1 MSEDTIQVDS
11 IEEVYK
17 TMRENLRDTH
27 DRLLEAIRE
36 INAEKKP
43 AVEIMN
49 NVLELCS
56 LTYNTVDAML
66 QIQLGLIKGNEN
78 MHSNRQV

>member
-1 MSEDTIQVDS
+1 MNEESVQVDS

-17 TMRENLRDTH
+17 AMRNNLGDTH
-27 DRLLEAIRE
+27 DRLLNTIRQ

-56 LTYNTVDAML
+56 LTYNTIDAML
-66 QIQLGLIKGNEN
+66 QIQLGLIKENEN
-78 MHSNRQV
+78 IHSNK